1 MYRANGSPLGMARRK
16 KKQQI
21 EEEFS
26 IPENA
31 EVWVE
36 VKIQGVIYGYVTKE
50 FYPTLGT
57 KIFSKGGD
65 LSKVQKEVSTEAWKA
80 FRTTEPRSSKTRPV
94 HIIRYGTGGKYTG

>member
-1 MYRANGSPLGMARRK
+1 MARRK
-16 KKQQI
+16 KKQ

-31 EVWVE
+31 EIWVE
-36 VKIQGVIYGYVTKE
+36 VKIQGVIYGYVTRE
-50 FYPTLGT
+50 HYPTIGT